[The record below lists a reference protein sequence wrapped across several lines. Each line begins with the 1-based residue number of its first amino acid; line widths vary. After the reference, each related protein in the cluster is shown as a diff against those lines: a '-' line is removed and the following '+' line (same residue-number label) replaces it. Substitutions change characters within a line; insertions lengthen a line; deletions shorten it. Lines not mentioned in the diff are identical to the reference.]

1 MPKDILVVRKMRFRV
16 DHMRGELSRALG
28 INPKVNVYRSSCLE
42 AQSGDVFSKL
52 QHVLSSIKCL
62 RWTTTVLKR
71 ETTSTAACAFAARG
85 KALQKRWER
94 SGLAAEPSLAEGQ
107 IREVRLCESLEPGL
121 CCSRKHISR

>member
-1 MPKDILVVRKMRFRV
+1 MRFRV
-16 DHMRGELSRALG
+16 ESYARRPLTSLRYQSYGQCSVVIEVVALKHNLG
-28 INPKVNVYRSSCLE
+28 T
-42 AQSGDVFSKL
+42 AFSKL
-52 QHVLSSIKCL
+52 LYVLSSIKCL
-62 RWTTTVLKR
+62 RSTTTVLKR